1 MARFVFSKGV
11 ITIGTVALS
20 AELLRSVSIEMT
32 SDMPEVT
39 AMGVTWRD
47 YLKGLKA
54 WSGTIELNQDYATN
68 KTDSVFW
75 TAFDGESTVDFKL
88 KQDSGAASVTNP
100 QYEGKVVI
108 TGYTP
113 VMGAAGDAAL
123 VNVSYQG
130 AGQLTRVTS

>member
-54 WSGTIELNQDYATN
+54 WSGTIELNQDYATDQ
-68 KTDSVFW
+68 TDEVFW
-75 TAFDGESTVDFKL
+75 AAYKGGELVPFVL
-88 KQDSGAASVTNP
+88 RQDSSKAVSATNP
-100 QYEGKVVI
+100 EYNGNVI
-108 TGYTP
+108 ITEYTP
-113 VMGAAGDAAL
+113 IMGATGDAAL
-123 VNVSYQG
+123 VNVTYQG
-130 AGQLTRVTS
+130 AGPLNRRP